1 MAAVAVLKN
10 QKERV
15 PIDTLRLLTY
25 HRNGGVRLAAL
36 KVLEAQITQIPV
48 ELLITLLSDEK
59 KDVCRVAL
67 QLLKQVAPQVLSDLL
82 PQATAALQGTPVGN
96 VFGSLAQMHVA
107 DTLGE
112 LGITAPELL
121 EALTALLN
129 WPHWLVRIKAIEALG
144 KLRRNI
150 PDAAIKR
157 LLELRRDP
165 DPRMKA
171 VREAADDALGETL
184 SLEAGIEDE

>member
-1 MAAVAVLKN
+1 
-10 QKERV
+10 
-15 PIDTLRLLTY
+15 
-25 HRNGGVRLAAL
+25 
-36 KVLEAQITQIPV
+36 
-48 ELLITLLSDEK
+48 LLSDEE
-59 KDVCRVAL
+59 KDVRHLSL
-67 QLLKQVAPQVLSDLL
+67 QLLGQIAPQVLSDLL

-121 EALTALLN
+121 EKLTSLLD
-129 WPHWLVRIKAIEALG
+129 WPHWQVRIKAIEALG

-150 PDAAIKR
+150 PDAAIRR